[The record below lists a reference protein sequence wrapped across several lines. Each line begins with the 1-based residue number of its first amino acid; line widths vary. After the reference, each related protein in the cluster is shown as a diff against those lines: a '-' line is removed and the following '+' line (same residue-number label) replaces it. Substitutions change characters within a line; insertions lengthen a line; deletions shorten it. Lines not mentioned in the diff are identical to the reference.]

1 MLREVAMAAA
11 IEALF
16 VVALGFLGVAYFIHS
31 LMVGAPTLLTVVGG
45 LGALVVAWAY
55 GMMRT
60 Y

>member
-1 MLREVAMAAA
+1 MAAA

>member
-1 MLREVAMAAA
+1 MTAA

-16 VVALGFLGVAYFIHS
+16 VVALGFLGVGYFIHS
-31 LMVGAPTLLTVVGG
+31 LMVGAPSLLTVAGG
-45 LGALVVAWAY
+45 LGALAVAWAY